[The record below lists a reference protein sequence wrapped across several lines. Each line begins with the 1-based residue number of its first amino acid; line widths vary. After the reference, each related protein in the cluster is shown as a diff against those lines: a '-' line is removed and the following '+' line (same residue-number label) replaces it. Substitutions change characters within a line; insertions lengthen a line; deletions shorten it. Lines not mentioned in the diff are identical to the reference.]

1 MGEGTVWL
9 ISPLFPMP
17 LRGPFC
23 THFQPMQF
31 HPNHTFDKN
40 EHYHS
45 LKYPMVVLMS
55 LLMSILDHGKWV
67 LEDAPIC
74 CAVMV
79 IFPALQRDLDREI
92 LVG

>member
-1 MGEGTVWL
+1 
-9 ISPLFPMP
+9 MP

-31 HPNHTFDKN
+31 HTNHTFDKN

-45 LKYPMVVLMS
+45 IKYPMGVLMS

-67 LEDAPIC
+67 LEDAPTC

-79 IFPALQRDLDREI
+79 IFPALQQDLDREI